1 MAHELDITDGIASFA
16 DSRTRTINGVEVTD
30 AWHRLGTPVG
40 HLMTTDQALDAAHL
54 RGWNVRK
61 EPLVAKVNIADDAED
76 GGEVWA
82 DLQVPDRHAVIRDN
96 PISGQPEALGVVGNR
111 WTPFQNEDT
120 TDLLSQIV
128 DEGGAHIETAGALR
142 GGRDTFVT
150 MKLPDSMEFRSP
162 ITGEIDVTELYI
174 NVLNNHTG
182 EQPLRGLI
190 SPVRIVCANTQRMA
204 ENAAR
209 SMVSLRHTGN
219 PQARLAEIRALLG
232 LTFAY
237 RDTFVEQCETLIAR
251 SVDNVVVLDVIEEVF
266 GVNAANTEKQ
276 AEGRKETAGLVMANY
291 LNSPTVAPFMGTAF
305 GVYNAVTEYLD
316 HKAPVAGQAK
326 LSDEEAAIR
335 RAQRTLQ
342 SVDLGTMK
350 ANAMSALLAL

>member
-1 MAHELDITDGIASFA
+1 MAHELDITDGVASFA

-40 HLMTTDQALDAAHL
+40 HLMTVDEALDAAHL
-54 RGWNVRK
+54 RGWDVRK
-61 EPLVAKVNIADDAED
+61 EPLVANLETED
-76 GGEVWA
+76 GETIA
-82 DLQVPDRHAVIRDN
+82 LPVPDRHAVIRTN
-96 PISGQPEALGVVGNR
+96 PVSLKPEALGVVGNR

-120 TDLLSQIV
+120 TALLSAIV

-162 ITGEIDVTELYI
+162 TTGELDVTELYI

-182 EQPLRGLI
+182 EYPLRGLI

-204 ENAAR
+204 EGAAR
-209 SMVSLRHTGN
+209 STVSLRHTGD
-219 PQARLAEIRALLG
+219 PKARLAEIRALLG

-251 SVDNVVVLDVIEEVF
+251 SVDNVVVLEVIEDVF
-266 GVNAANTEKQ
+266 GVNAATTEKQ
-276 AEGRKETAGLVMANY
+276 AEGRKETALTVLDNY
-291 LNSPTVAPFMGTAF
+291 TQSPTVRPFYGTAF
-305 GVYNAVTEYLD
+305 GAYNAITEYLD
-316 HKAPVAGQAK
+316 HQAPLAGGK
-326 LSDEEAAIR
+326 LLTEEEAAIR
-335 RAQRTLQ
+335 RAQRTLN
-342 SVDLGTMK
+342 SVDLGNMK